1 MKKTRTWALAL
12 SIIFFI
18 VAIYNYLT
26 DIPIQQAFAAIMLA
40 PAGIFLYLSNIM
52 GDTQDSS
59 PESSSSLDPADEI
72 KKYKELLDSGTIS
85 QEEFDAKKKELL
97 GL

>member
-1 MKKTRTWALAL
+1 MKKTRTWALLL

-18 VAIYNYLT
+18 IAVYNYLT
-26 DIPIQQAFAAIMLA
+26 GVPIQQGFAAIMLA
-40 PAGIFLYLSNIM
+40 PAGLFLYLSNIM
-52 GDTQDSS
+52 GDNKDSS
-59 PESSSSLDPADEI
+59 PESSSSLDPTDEI
-72 KKYKELLDSGTIS
+72 KKYKELLDSDTIS